1 MYNNQRGEVDFNL
14 ILSSDARIDRCD
26 ASQLYYT
33 ISSYEWS
40 LCVEITTNRTWTQD
54 YRKYVDEVFKFY
66 LIYALISQVISP
78 LCHSKTYNTQWTHT

>member
-54 YRKYVDEVFKFY
+54 YRKYVNEVFKLY
-66 LIYALISQVISP
+66 LNFSSYITLMSQQDLQYTMNSYIAI
-78 LCHSKTYNTQWTHT
+78 